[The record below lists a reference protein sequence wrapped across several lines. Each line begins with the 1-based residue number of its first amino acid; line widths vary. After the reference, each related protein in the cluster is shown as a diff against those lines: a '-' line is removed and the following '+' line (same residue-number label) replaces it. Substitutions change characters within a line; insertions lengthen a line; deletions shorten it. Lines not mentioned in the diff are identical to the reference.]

1 MFRSSLAA
9 LMLSSLL
16 PLSAVAQP
24 LVDLKFIEPRQSNSA
39 FFNFRN
45 RPTQF
50 QTGWPIT
57 IRMTM
62 RNPDVM
68 VTQSGPPFFPNKS
81 RTGYILFED
90 PDGCL
95 AMDSLEWI
103 AVPPLGCSEPRP
115 ASDEVYVEFTPDI
128 DDVGLE
134 DNFGNDARRLLSIEF
149 LNGGQVFRPED
160 GFDADSSF
168 RIGPATALRRD
179 LPDGGQEEVLDGYG
193 FGADDDIIGLVLIIE
208 HGAGIVYDDEGVRKV
223 PYEVNNMAGFTN
235 SVSYELNS
243 LTDKTTVT
251 AGIVVP
257 RNLVA
262 PFVIADEC
270 VGDPTDCEGDILWS
284 VDGLPP
290 QSADVLTGQPSGSVV
305 STFGD
310 LGELYSETVFK
321 VSALM
326 VSGLAPNRVVDMNGD
341 GRIGR
346 ADLEAMGYNVL
357 SRKTTLR
364 LNQIRGDACNGG
376 ETQIA
381 YRDFDGNG
389 VSKFAPVCPASPVG
403 SSTFPR

>member
-9 LMLSSLL
+9 LALSSLL

-24 LVDLKFIEPRQSNSA
+24 LVDIRFIEPRQSGSA

-50 QTGWPIT
+50 QTGWAMT

-68 VTQSGPPFFPNKS
+68 VTQSGPPYFPNKT
-81 RTGYILFED
+81 RAGYIIFED

-95 AMDSLEWI
+95 AMDSLNLL
-103 AVPPLGCSEPRP
+103 PPDGCPETRP
-115 ASDEVYVEFTPDI
+115 ASDETYVEFTPDI

-134 DNFGNDARRLLSIEF
+134 DNFGNPARRLLSIDF
-149 LNGGQVFRPED
+149 LNGGQVFTAAD
-160 GFDADSSF
+160 GFDTDVPIRLGPLSGLTREAAD
-168 RIGPATALRRD
+168 GTD
-179 LPDGGQEEVLDGYG
+179 EEIVDGYS

-208 HGAGIVYDDEGVRKV
+208 HGAGIVYDDQGVRKV

-257 RNLVA
+257 QNLVA

-270 VGDPTDCEGDILWS
+270 VGDPTTCENDILWS
-284 VDGLPP
+284 VDGRPP
-290 QSADVLTGQPSGSVV
+290 QSADVLTNQPSGSVV
-305 STFGD
+305 STFADFGA
-310 LGELYSETVFK
+310 LYPETVFK

-341 GRIGR
+341 NRIGR

-376 ETQIA
+376 ESQIA

-389 VSKFAPVCPASPVG
+389 VSKFGPVCPASPVG
-403 SSTFPR
+403 SSSFPR